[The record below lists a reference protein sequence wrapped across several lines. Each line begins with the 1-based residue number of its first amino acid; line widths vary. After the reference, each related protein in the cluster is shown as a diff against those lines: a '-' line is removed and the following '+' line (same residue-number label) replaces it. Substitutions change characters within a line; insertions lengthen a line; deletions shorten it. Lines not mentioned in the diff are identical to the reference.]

1 MPPSYDRIVPYLKTK
16 EFSDDRARLAS
27 AAPGKA
33 EDYRWAISLHWS
45 ENLIAMGGFPAP
57 EQSLALAMFVLGEI
71 SMDDMLVLVRT

>member
-1 MPPSYDRIVPYLKTK
+1 MRPSSDRVVPYLKTK

-33 EDYRWAISLHWS
+33 EDCRWAISLHWS
-45 ENLIAMGGFPAP
+45 EKFVAMGGFPAP

-71 SMDDMLVLVRT
+71 SMDDMLVIVGA